1 MPSLAE
7 RLRSE
12 GAKRAVHIPWL
23 GEALALLRQ
32 VGDAIAIH
40 FGQWISLIF
49 LQTWFPESA
58 LPPTISSITTLTG
71 TGLMLLLMSYVG
83 LNANDHSI
91 LNIRETQKI
100 LRSWLIASVATL
112 LLLYLARIE
121 VPRFAW
127 LATWTMALPFLLLH
141 RDLFWHIHRWLHVHS
156 IVKTSAIIYGTG
168 STARM
173 LLKKLSHMPEMGVHV
188 VGFIDD
194 DPRRLGEH
202 IEGLPVLGN
211 FTELPDL
218 LRLSGSKRIYI
229 ALPQVPRRTI
239 TDILS
244 ICRARGIDFQIVPTL
259 KDMALPRIRLEEIDG
274 IPLLGVTQA
283 TLPPWRAFEK
293 RASDILIGTLLLV
306 LCSPLLLSGIIATK
320 MVSEGPVLQ
329 RFRRVGR
336 NGKLFQMLRLRLG
349 PRSDAP
355 VSRSGTLL
363 HRLAIDA
370 MPKLLNVIRGDMSL
384 VGPKPA
390 RIRDVA
396 RYNEF
401 HHLRLNVRPGLTGL
415 WHILP
420 DPPSEGDDSLDIDLQ
435 YIHNQSLLLDL
446 SILLE
451 TVRDVLLPRKSFT

>member
-1 MPSLAE
+1 MHL
-7 RLRSE
+7 
-12 GAKRAVHIPWL
+12 PWL

-32 VGDAIAIH
+32 VGDAVAIH
-40 FGQWISLIF
+40 AGQWISLHVF
-49 LQTWFPESA
+49 QTWFPESA
-58 LPPTISSITTLTG
+58 LPHGIASITTLTG

-91 LNIRETQKI
+91 LNIRETRKI

-112 LLLYLARIE
+112 LVLYLARIQ
-121 VPRFAW
+121 VPRLAW
-127 LATWTMALPFLLLH
+127 LTIWTMALPFLLLH
-141 RDLFWHIHRWLHVHS
+141 RDLFWHIHRWLHRRS

-168 STARM
+168 SAARM
-173 LLKKLSHMPEMGVHV
+173 LNKKLGLMPEMGVHV
-188 VGFIDD
+188 AGFIDD

-202 IEGLPVLGN
+202 IDGLPVLGN
-211 FTELPDL
+211 FLELTDL
-218 LRLSGSKRIYI
+218 LRLTGSKRLYV
-229 ALPQVPRRTI
+229 ALPHVPRRTI
-239 TDILS
+239 TDILA
-244 ICRARGIDFQIVPTL
+244 ICHARDIEFQIVPNL
-259 KDMALPRIRLEEIDG
+259 RDMALPHIRLEEIDG

-293 RASDILIGTLLLV
+293 RAADILLGSLFLI
-306 LCSPLLLSGIIATK
+306 LCAPLLLAGIAATRI
-320 MVSEGPVLQ
+320 STGGPILQ

-336 NGKLFQMLRLRLG
+336 NGKLFHMLRLRIG
-349 PRSDAP
+349 PKSEAP
-355 VSRSGTLL
+355 PSRWGGIL
-363 HRLAIDA
+363 HRLSIDA
-370 MPKLLNVIRGDMSL
+370 MPKLLNVVRGDMSL

-415 WHILP
+415 WQILP
-420 DPPSEGDDSLDIDLQ
+420 APPSEGDDSFDIDLQ

-451 TVRDVLLPRKSFT
+451 TVRHVFARRQSFN